1 MCLCLV
7 KCNTKIIFDFH
18 NQTVMF
24 GIQVMSKKLMMCN
37 SYNNVIIVVDFH
49 NQTANMSRDEIRADM
64 MSKKLVLVCNS

>member
-1 MCLCLV
+1 
-7 KCNTKIIFDFH
+7 
-18 NQTVMF
+18 
-24 GIQVMSKKLMMCN
+24 MSKKLMMCN